1 MSRPQA
7 TLVVTTIF
15 DPVLLE
21 DYCENF
27 RRHGHLDNIKVIVI
41 PDRKTPEAAYQRCAG
56 LARRGMRIE
65 CPSLEEQER
74 YLTRLGLEPAAIPY
88 NSDNR
93 RNVGY
98 LMAYESDCD
107 FVISID
113 DDNYCREGEDFFA
126 EHAVVCND
134 ASRQC
139 VVESGTGFFNIC
151 SLLEQE
157 KPGPVYARGF
167 PYRHRHSDEAPAMA
181 ERAVA
186 VHLNAGLWLMD
197 PDIDGITWLV
207 LKPRITGFKGTSLVL
222 GPKTWSPVNTQ
233 NTGLRREAMP
243 SYYFVRMGYPM
254 AGMPIDRYSDIY
266 SGYFAQ
272 ACMKQLGGHCRVGT
286 PVAEHK
292 RNSHNYMRDA
302 TNEWGCIQTLEDL
315 LPWLTGAR
323 LEGASYIEAY
333 RSLSHAL
340 QDAVEGQRGPV
351 WSDVTRGYFHQ
362 MAYHMRLWLKA
373 CERIDGGRA
382 QGASK

>member
-1 MSRPQA
+1 
-7 TLVVTTIF
+7 
-15 DPVLLE
+15 
-21 DYCENF
+21 
-27 RRHGHLDNIKVIVI
+27 
-41 PDRKTPEAAYQRCAG
+41 
-56 LARRGMRIE
+56 
-65 CPSLEEQER
+65 
-74 YLTRLGLEPAAIPY
+74 
-88 NSDNR
+88 
-93 RNVGY
+93 
-98 LMAYESDCD
+98 
-107 FVISID
+107 
-113 DDNYCREGEDFFA
+113 
-126 EHAVVCND
+126 
-134 ASRQC
+134 
-139 VVESGTGFFNIC
+139 
-151 SLLEQE
+151 
-157 KPGPVYARGF
+157 
-167 PYRHRHSDEAPAMA
+167 MA